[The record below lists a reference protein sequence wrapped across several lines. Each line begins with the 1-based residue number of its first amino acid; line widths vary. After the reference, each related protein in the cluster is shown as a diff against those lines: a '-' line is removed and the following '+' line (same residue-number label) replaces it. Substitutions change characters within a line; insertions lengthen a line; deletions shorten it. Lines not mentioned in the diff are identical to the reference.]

1 MAVLEV
7 AQRLCLGE
15 HAVPV
20 ERLSLP
26 FVDPYNLSTITAEF
40 IVVSL
45 VSFKASGSKGWLEQG
60 LQVPSRW
67 WPRNHASL
75 PILQEILELIRQQ
88 NPKTGQSCLPRSQK
102 SLIAL
107 KVRDRILWFQNDSR
121 CVILG
126 VLDGDKGLADFRWF
140 LEELS
145 KGGKD
150 AGGPAAA
157 GDIVELAQ
165 AEPGDPDAGDD
176 LGTFITG
183 ALETLQA
190 HQGCLRATY
199 LPSRLSIR
207 VVRMEDKV
215 VSEFRLKNLKR
226 KRAESADHDSEEPV
240 NRQFDMVVS
249 EAIKFLDSYE
259 RADTAG
265 AEAPEAPGAAE
276 VPVAGGPGDPAAC
289 STLVRHWA
297 EC

>member
-15 HAVPV
+15 HAAPV

-60 LQVPSRW
+60 LQVPARW
-67 WPRNHASL
+67 WLRNHASL
-75 PILQEILELIRQQ
+75 PILQEILEL
-88 NPKTGQSCLPRSQK
+88 
-102 SLIAL
+102 
-107 KVRDRILWFQNDSR
+107 SR
-121 CVILG
+121 LQVPGG
-126 VLDGDKGLADFRWF
+126 VDGT
-140 LEELS
+140 
-145 KGGKD
+145 D

-259 RADTAG
+259 RA
-265 AEAPEAPGAAE
+265 P
-276 VPVAGGPGDPAAC
+276 
-289 STLVRHWA
+289 
-297 EC
+297 